1 MTDVL
6 TPPDATRHRPAGH
19 PARTA
24 LTTLTALT
32 AEFRRGFAPW
42 TGPAVA
48 LTLLV
53 TMAAKAGQWQGSWGE
68 TQSLLHS
75 AATLLTGPLTA
86 AAGCWQ
92 GGREHR
98 RRTDGLWLSVPRSP
112 LARLVTAAAPVAV
125 WAVAGYLVALA
136 GLSAATLPYT
146 GAGGPSLT
154 LVLADVCFLVCA
166 AFLGF
171 VAGRVCRWRLT
182 APVVAAVT
190 YVGLGAP
197 TYINSD
203 VRRLSPADGVYGVP
217 VWWFG
222 PVMAAWVGGLTLT
235 VVLGYAARRRFLAV
249 VPLVVAASVAPLI
262 VHTGPD
268 LFRDDPVAARL
279 VCGDT
284 TPQVC
289 VSGLDGPLL
298 PQASEALA
306 GLFSRLE
313 GVPGAPVRYV
323 DSVDPPREGESA
335 LPPLTRGWTVVR
347 DELLRPED
355 YVTQTMYNLVA
366 RDCPGSMHED
376 ESAGAVRMWDTDQA
390 VQSWLAPGSVYSHP
404 PEDAPHRTYLA
415 RLTAMPEADRRSW
428 LGRYLA
434 SRDSCDPKE
443 VPVL

>member
-6 TPPDATRHRPAGH
+6 SPPDGTRSRPAGH
-19 PARTA
+19 PVRAA
-24 LTTLTALT
+24 LG

-53 TMAAKAGQWQGSWGE
+53 TMAAKADQWQGSWGE

-75 AATLLTGPLTA
+75 GATLLTGPLTA

-98 RRTDGLWLSVPRSP
+98 RRTDGLWLSVPRSR
-112 LARLVTAAAPVAV
+112 LARLVTAAAPIAV

-136 GLSAATLPYT
+136 GTFAATWPYT

-154 LVLADVCFLVCA
+154 VVLADVCFLVCA

-182 APVVAAVT
+182 APVVAAVA
-190 YVGLGAP
+190 YVSLGAP
-197 TYINSD
+197 SYVYSD
-203 VRRLSPADGVYGVP
+203 VRFLSPAEQIPFGVP

-222 PVMAAWVGGLTLT
+222 PVMAAWLGGLTLAL
-235 VVLGYAARRRFLAV
+235 VLGHAARHRFLAV
-249 VPLVVAASVAPLI
+249 VPLAVAASVAPLI

-289 VSGLDGPLL
+289 VSGLDEPLL

-323 DSVDPPREGESA
+323 DPAVRPRGGELA
-335 LPPLTRGWTVVR
+335 LPQLTRGWTVVR
-347 DELLRPED
+347 NRLVHPDAYATD
-355 YVTQTMYNLVA
+355 TVHNLMPSL
-366 RDCPGSMHED
+366 DCPDRMYD
-376 ESAGAVRMWDTDQA
+376 DASAAATRIWDTDLA
-390 VQSWLAPGSVYSHP
+390 VQTWLAPGADDGYP
-404 PEDAPHRTYLA
+404 PEDSSHLAYVA
-415 RLTAMPEADRRSW
+415 RLTAMPDADRRIW
-428 LGRYLA
+428 LGRYLVL
-434 SRDSCDPKE
+434 RGSCDPKE
-443 VPVL
+443 IPVL

>member
-6 TPPDATRHRPAGH
+6 GPPDGTRHRPAGH
-19 PARTA
+19 PARA
-24 LTTLTALT
+24 ALT

-53 TMAAKAGQWQGSWGE
+53 TVAAKAGRWQGDWAE

-75 AATLLTGPLTA
+75 GATLLAGPLTA

-98 RRTDGLWLSVPRSP
+98 RGTDGLWLSVPRSR
-112 LARLVTAAAPVAV
+112 LTRLVTAAAPIAV

-136 GLSAATLPYT
+136 VTFAATWPYT
-146 GAGGPSLT
+146 GAGGPSPTLALT
-154 LVLADVCFLVCA
+154 DACFLVCA

-190 YVGLGAP
+190 YISLGAP
-197 TYINSD
+197 TYLSSD
-203 VRRLSPADGVYGVP
+203 VRFLAPAETPTGIP
-217 VWWFG
+217 AWWFG
-222 PVMAAWVGGLTLT
+222 PVMAAWLGGLTLAL
-235 VVLGYAARRRFLAV
+235 VLGYAARRRFLAV

-262 VHTGPD
+262 VHTGPG
-268 LFRDDPVAARL
+268 LFRTDPAATRL

-284 TPQVC
+284 TPQIC
-289 VSGLDGPLL
+289 LSGLDEPLL
-298 PQASEALA
+298 PQAAEALA
-306 GLFSRLE
+306 GMFSRLE

-323 DSVDPPREGESA
+323 DPAVRPGGDESA
-335 LPPLTRGWTVVR
+335 LPSLTRGWTVVR
-347 DELLRPED
+347 NEILRPDD
-355 YVTQTMYNLVA
+355 YAADTVFNLMA
-366 RDCPGSMHED
+366 RDCPDRMYDED
-376 ESAGAVRMWDTDQA
+376 SPSAARLWATDQA
-390 VQSWLAPGSVYSHP
+390 VLSWLVPGADDGPRAEEPSHP
-404 PEDAPHRTYLA
+404 TYLA
-415 RLTAMPEADRRSW
+415 RLTAMPDADRRIW

-434 SRDSCDPKE
+434 SRHGCDPRK
-443 VPVL
+443 VPLL